1 MAPVDLVL
9 SSKLMSM
16 WCLFHLSL
24 RALWV
29 FCFVVVS
36 GESWGGITKGQEK
49 KSKEKA
55 DREIW
60 REREAGIY
68 CAVIF

>member
-1 MAPVDLVL
+1 MVSL
-9 SSKLMSM
+9 SFKP
-16 WCLFHLSL
+16 W
-24 RALWV
+24 ALWF

-68 CAVIF
+68 CAVSNFLRMVRG